1 MPNATNWCRPSTASN
16 FVQLLP
22 LSGDGFFQGDVDLFA
37 VAHKVSDVLPGFLRF
52 SCPVPQWSLGSHKM
66 HLHQL
71 LLHTH
76 GSNLKEIE
84 WINKFILLL
93 LASSEPWTPELFLYR
108 MLLWKLLTS
117 ETAFKVSS
125 LWTDAEPSAFSPS
138 FIISRVCPMV
148 KKKKK
153 N

>member
-1 MPNATNWCRPSTASN
+1 MPNATNWCLPSTASN

-22 LSGDGFFQGDVDLFA
+22 LSGDGFFQGDVNLF
-37 VAHKVSDVLPGFLRF
+37 DVLPGFLRF

-84 WINKFILLL
+84 WINKFFL
-93 LASSEPWTPELFLYR
+93 LALSEPWTPELFLYR

-138 FIISRVCPMV
+138 LL
-148 KKKKK
+148 
-153 N
+153 